1 MIKRDQSPSLEEKN
15 YIEMNGRGIFN
26 FALSE
31 IPNDIE
37 HYLSINETKIEEI
50 DYFVFHQAS
59 KFMLDALSKKMKLDK
74 TKVLMSIDLFGNTI
88 SSTIPIALKNF
99 FKAQAEVHPLKKILL
114 SGFGVGLSWAST
126 ILTFQG
132 DFNNG

>member
-1 MIKRDQSPSLEEKN
+1 MIKRNQIPSLEEKN
-15 YIEMNGRGIFN
+15 YIEMNGRDIFN

-37 HYLSINETKIEEI
+37 HCLSINETKIEKI

-74 TKVLMSIDLFGNTI
+74 TKVLMSIDLF
-88 SSTIPIALKNF
+88 LK
-99 FKAQAEVHPLKKILL
+99 
-114 SGFGVGLSWAST
+114 
-126 ILTFQG
+126 
-132 DFNNG
+132 